1 MSIRLP
7 DFLEGAVDL
16 HVHSSPDIDERKFD
30 DISLARVL
38 STDLGQPSTPAWV
51 EGMKL
56 YAERLR
62 ASGFSV
68 DHVRQMMVTNPAR
81 LLGLRAA

>member
-1 MSIRLP
+1 MSVRLP

-30 DISLARVL
+30 DVSLARAAVQ
-38 STDLGQPSTPAWV
+38 G
-51 EGMKL
+51 GM
-56 YAERLR
+56 R
-62 ASGFSV
+62 AIVNKS
-68 DHVRQMMVTNPAR
+68 MIVTNPAR

>member
-1 MSIRLP
+1 MSVRLP
-7 DFLEGAVDL
+7 DFLCGFVPFETIERAITEIGVD
-16 HVHSSPDIDERKFD
+16 ST
-30 DISLARVL
+30 VL
-38 STDLGQPSTPAWV
+38 STDLGQPSTPPPV